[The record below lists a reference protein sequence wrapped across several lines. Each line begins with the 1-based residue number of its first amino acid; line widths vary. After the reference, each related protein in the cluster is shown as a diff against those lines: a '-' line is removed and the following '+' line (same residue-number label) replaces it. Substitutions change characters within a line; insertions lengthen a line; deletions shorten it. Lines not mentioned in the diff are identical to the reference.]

1 MYINLDTLAI
11 ITLNDIK
18 NAHPNI
24 SFPASPSD
32 DHLKALGFSVLTDD
46 QPPAYEWFESI
57 SLGDPIAR
65 EGAWVREWTVA
76 PLPDGGAAKLAQ
88 TISSLITEV
97 DQSFDEWI
105 GGYITLSPAVM
116 DVYRS
121 NYDQALAYT
130 QDGSVGA
137 MLQIVMD
144 NQGMDADA
152 AADFIIAQH
161 DILNN
166 QLKPLGEAVR
176 QATKSALRQATSPD
190 DAYGVFE
197 GLIWPSVDTTATP

>member
-1 MYINLDTLAI
+1 MYINTETQAI
-11 ITLNDIK
+11 LRLSDIK

-32 DHLKALGFSVLTDD
+32 NQLKALGYSVLTDD
-46 QPPAYEWFESI
+46 QPPAHEWNESI
-57 SLGDPIAR
+57 TLGTPIQR
-65 EGAWVREWTVA
+65 EGAWVREWTVT
-76 PLPDGGAAKLAQ
+76 PLSDDGTDKLTQ
-88 TISSLITEV
+88 TIDSLITEV
-97 DQSFDEWI
+97 DQSFDDWI

-130 QDGSVGA
+130 QDGTVGQ

-144 NQGMDADA
+144 NQGMDADT

-190 DAYGVFE
+190 GAYGVFD
-197 GLIWPSVDTTATP
+197 GLTWPSL